1 LVSGSRC
8 WFHRAGRVCPQR
20 YGNGIRHQ
28 VFQTSFDGEDRQEKV
43 CAEEHS
49 EKTKEQKGMSSENVR
64 ELRFISK
71 ELRAAKG
78 DSPKL
83 AGLAARFNSPTEIS
97 GLFIE
102 KILPGAFSATLAGGA
117 DVRALFNH
125 NADAVLGRTK
135 NNTLR
140 LWESSVGLEFECD
153 LPNTTVAKDVYAM
166 VQRGDVSQCS
176 FGFTVDAEHW
186 IPATRAGELPT
197 RELQSVSLFDVT
209 IACTYPAYDATSVEA
224 RSAQFPA
231 GTAFVERSAAKAA
244 AVTAANPSVQFPE
257 LATDEELDRLY
268 RRAHFLN

>member
-1 LVSGSRC
+1 M
-8 WFHRAGRVCPQR
+8 A
-20 YGNGIRHQ
+20 
-28 VFQTSFDGEDRQEKV
+28 
-43 CAEEHS
+43 
-49 EKTKEQKGMSSENVR
+49 SENVR

-71 ELRAAKG
+71 ELRTAKG

-83 AGLAARFNSPTEIS
+83 AGLAARFNSPANIS
-97 GLFIE
+97 GLFTE
-102 KILPGAFSATLAGGA
+102 KILPGAFTATLAGGA

-125 NADAVLGRTK
+125 NADHVLGRTK

-153 LPNTTVAKDVYAM
+153 LPETEIARQVHTLVS
-166 VQRGDVSQCS
+166 RGDVSQCS

-186 IPATRAGELPT
+186 IPATRTGELPT
-197 RELQSVSLFDVT
+197 RELQSVTLTDISCV
-209 IACTYPAYDATSVEA
+209 TYPAYENTSVQA

-244 AVTAANPSVQFPE
+244 AVTAANPAAQFPE
-257 LATDEELDRLY
+257 LATDAELDALY